1 MTSLYFYLNAVIY
14 VLLAVFCT
22 LRPSQTAASIGFT
35 ELNHS
40 GRSEYLVVYGGLQ
53 LGLGLFYFL
62 LARDPAYARIGILFS
77 LLLYAPMVAYRTI
90 SLWMYWPTSAVTLGT
105 AALEILLLLWAF
117 ILWRNWRP

>member
-1 MTSLYFYLNAVIY
+1 MASLYFYLNAVIY
-14 VLLAVFCT
+14 FVLAVVCT
-22 LRPSQTAASIGFT
+22 VRPSPTASGIGFV

-53 LGLGLFYFL
+53 LGLACFYFL
-62 LARDPAYARIGILFS
+62 LARDPASTRIGLLLS
-77 LLLYAPMVAYRTI
+77 LLLYAPMVAYRTV
-90 SLWMYWPTSAVTLGT
+90 SLWIYWPTSAVTLGT